1 MELTKNGTRMEKHI
15 TDCTKCDESV
25 KNKYLLDDAD
35 NALICESDAD
45 SDDPLVECAKL
56 PEEFENLEGFSFTQN
71 NLGLLNGDHRRQT
84 K

>member
-1 MELTKNGTRMEKHI
+1 MEKHI

-56 PEEFENLEGFSFTQN
+56 GRVQFHSKQ
-71 NLGLLNGDHRRQT
+71 LGPVFFFVAIV
-84 K
+84 